1 MAGKDIIRMKPEEIK
16 RINVI
21 HQTIDK
27 RVTQVEAGIILSL
40 SILKIALRNKKIR
53 HRAIAGS
60 DTPIKP
66 KYKNARSALSRSGIS
81 TYKFFFFTF
90 SF

>member
-27 RVTQVEAGIILSL
+27 RVTQVEAGSILSL
-40 SILKIALRNKKIR
+40 STLKVAL
-53 HRAIAGS
+53 
-60 DTPIKP
+60 
-66 KYKNARSALSRSGIS
+66 
-81 TYKFFFFTF
+81 
-90 SF
+90 